1 MTTTVSTRETYGK
14 TLLELGKEN
23 PDIVVLGGDL
33 NNSTFIYLF
42 AQEFPD
48 RFFDLGPAEQNM
60 MSIAAGLA
68 SSGKT
73 PFASTF
79 AVFGSSRPYDQIR
92 VGISQPHLNVKIV
105 VTHAGI
111 TTGDDGMSAQGIE
124 DLSLM
129 CALPGFTII
138 VPADG
143 PETVKAVREA
153 ASTYGPFYIRLSRG
167 ATPVVHQDDYSFG
180 IGKAETMREGTDATV
195 VACGVMLKAALDAG
209 ENLAREGI
217 QCRVLNMATLQPV
230 DVEAIVT
237 AAQETGALVTA
248 EEHLRHGGLGSIV
261 AQVLGERLP
270 VPLEMVALDRYAES
284 GAPALLLEKY
294 GLSPEKVAEAVRRA
308 VGRKAGLSGN
318 GRPTSQGR

>member
-1 MTTTVSTRETYGK
+1 MTTTASTREIYGK
-14 TLLELGKEN
+14 TLVELGREN

-33 NNSTFIYLF
+33 NKSTFIYLF
-42 AQEFPD
+42 AEEFPD
-48 RFFDLGPAEQNM
+48 RFFDLGPAEQNI

-79 AVFGSSRPYDQIR
+79 AVFGSGRPYDQIR

-129 CALPGFTII
+129 CALPGFTVI

-143 PETVKAVREA
+143 PETVKAIREA
-153 ASTYGPFYIRLSRG
+153 ASTYGPFYVRLSRS
-167 ATPVVHQDDYSFG
+167 ATAVIHQDDYSFK
-180 IGKAETMREGTDATV
+180 IGKAETMREGTDATII
-195 VACGVMLKAALDAG
+195 ACGIMVKAALDAG
-209 ENLAREGI
+209 ETLAGEGI
-217 QCRVLNMATLQPV
+217 QCRILNMATLQPA
-230 DVEAIVT
+230 DMDAITT
-237 AAQETGALVTA
+237 AAQETGAVVTA

-261 AQVLGERLP
+261 AQVSGERLP

-284 GAPALLLEKY
+284 GAPELLLEKY
-294 GLSPEKVAEAVRRA
+294 GLTPGKIVEAVRR
-308 VGRKAGLSGN
+308 VVDRKAGASDN
-318 GRPTSQGR
+318 GRPASRNG

>member
-1 MTTTVSTRETYGK
+1 MTTNVSTRETYGR
-14 TLLELGKEN
+14 TLLELGREN

-33 NNSTFIYLF
+33 NKSTFIYLF
-42 AQEFPD
+42 AEEFPH

-79 AVFGSSRPYDQIR
+79 AVFGSGRPYDQIR

-111 TTGDDGMSAQGIE
+111 TTGEDGMSAQGIE

-129 CALPGFTII
+129 CALPGFTVI

-143 PETVKAVREA
+143 PETVRAVRGA
-153 ASTYGPFYIRLSRG
+153 ANTHGPFYIRLARSS
-167 ATPVVHQDDYSFG
+167 TTVVHKDDYSFE
-180 IGKAETMREGTDATV
+180 IGKAETMREGTDATII
-195 VACGVMLKAALDAG
+195 ACGTMVKAALDAG
-209 ENLAREGI
+209 EILAGEGI

-230 DVEAIVT
+230 DAEAIVA
-237 AAQETGALVTA
+237 AAQETGGLVTA
-248 EEHLRHGGLGSIV
+248 EEHLHHGGLGSIV
-261 AQVLGERLP
+261 AQVLAERIP
-270 VPLEMVALDRYAES
+270 VPLEMVALRGYAES
-284 GAPALLLEKY
+284 GSPDLLLEKY
-294 GLSPEKVAEAVRRA
+294 GLTPSDVVQAVRRA
-308 VGRKAGLSGN
+308 VDRKATPSGN
-318 GRPTSQGR
+318 GTPDPRNR

>member
-14 TLLELGKEN
+14 TLLELGREN

-33 NNSTFIYLF
+33 NKSTFIYLF
-42 AQEFPD
+42 AQEFPH

-73 PFASTF
+73 AFASTF

-111 TTGDDGMSAQGIE
+111 TTGDDGMTAQAIE

-129 CALPGFTII
+129 CALPGFTVI
-138 VPADG
+138 VPADA
-143 PETVKAVREA
+143 PETVGAVREA
-153 ASTYGPFYIRLSRG
+153 ASTYGPFYIRLSRSS
-167 ATPVVHQDDYSFG
+167 TPVVHQDGYSFK
-180 IGKAETMREGTDATV
+180 IGKAELMREGGEATI
-195 VACGVMLKAALDAG
+195 VACGIMVKAALDAS
-209 ENLAREGI
+209 ESLAREGVH
-217 QCRVLNMATLQPV
+217 CRVLNMATLQPV
-230 DVEAIVT
+230 DVEALVT
-237 AAQETGALVTA
+237 AARETGALVTA

-261 AQVLGERLP
+261 AQVLGERFP

-284 GAPALLLEKY
+284 GPPEVLLEKY
-294 GLSPEKVAEAVRRA
+294 GLTPAKIAEAVRKA
-308 VGRKAGLSGN
+308 VGRKARPSGN
-318 GRPTSQGR
+318 GRPASRRR

>member
-1 MTTTVSTRETYGK
+1 MTTTASTRETYGK
-14 TLLELGKEN
+14 TLLELGREN

-73 PFASTF
+73 AFASTF
-79 AVFGSSRPYDQIR
+79 AVFGSGRPYDQIR
-92 VGISQPHLNVKIV
+92 LGISQPHLNVKIV
-105 VTHAGI
+105 VTHAGLSP
-111 TTGDDGMSAQGIE
+111 GDDGMSAQGIE

-129 CALPGFTII
+129 CALPGFTVI

-143 PETVKAVREA
+143 PETVKAIREA
-153 ASTYGPFYIRLSRG
+153 ASTYGPFYIRLSRSV
-167 ATPVVHQDDYSFG
+167 TPVIHQDDYPFK
-180 IGKAETMREGTDATV
+180 IGQAETMREGTDVTI
-195 VACGVMLKAALDAG
+195 VACGVMVKTALDAC
-209 ENLAREGI
+209 ETLAGEGI
-217 QCRVLNMATLQPV
+217 QCRVLNMAALQPV
-230 DVEAIVT
+230 DVEAITT
-237 AAQETGALVTA
+237 AARETGAMVTA

-261 AQVLGERLP
+261 AQVLAERMP

-284 GAPALLLEKY
+284 GAPELLMEKY
-294 GLSPEKVAEAVRRA
+294 GLTSDKVAEAVRR
-308 VGRKAGLSGN
+308 VVDRKAGPSGN
-318 GRPTSQGR
+318 GGPTPRSR